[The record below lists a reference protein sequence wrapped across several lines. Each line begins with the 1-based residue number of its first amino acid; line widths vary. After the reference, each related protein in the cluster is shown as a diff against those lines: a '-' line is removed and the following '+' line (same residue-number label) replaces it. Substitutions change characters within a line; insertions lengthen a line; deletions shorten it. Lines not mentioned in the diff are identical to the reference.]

1 MGTKK
6 VIKKTC
12 SDQIERGRG
21 SRSETQ
27 KKYVFGGIG
36 CR

>member
-1 MGTKK
+1 MGTTK

-27 KKYVFGGIG
+27 KDVLGG
-36 CR
+36 